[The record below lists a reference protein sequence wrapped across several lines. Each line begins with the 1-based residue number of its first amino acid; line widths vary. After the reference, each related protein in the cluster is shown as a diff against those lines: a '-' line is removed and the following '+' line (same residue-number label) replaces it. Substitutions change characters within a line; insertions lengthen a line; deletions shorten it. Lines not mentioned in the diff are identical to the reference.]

1 MVAVGRVLGK
11 VGAVVQGE
19 GGVVGDERGGGD
31 GVVEA
36 QPAVEQLVAA
46 ARRPWLGVGVGVGV
60 GLRLGLGLGVG
71 VGLGLGIEGQ
81 ESDQHEWHS
90 AQPRPQ
96 QLGGNL

>member
-46 ARRPWLGVGVGVGV
+46 ARRPSLG
-60 GLRLGLGLGVG
+60 LGLGLGVG
-71 VGLGLGIEGQ
+71 G
-81 ESDQHEWHS
+81 
-90 AQPRPQ
+90 
-96 QLGGNL
+96 